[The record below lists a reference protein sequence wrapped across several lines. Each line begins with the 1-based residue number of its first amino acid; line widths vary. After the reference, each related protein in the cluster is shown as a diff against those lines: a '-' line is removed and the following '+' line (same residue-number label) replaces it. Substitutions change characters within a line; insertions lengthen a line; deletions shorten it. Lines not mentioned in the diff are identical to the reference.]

1 MKFLHAQSAYLELRA
16 AAVDDDAAKAEL
28 LPCIADDMLI
38 AFDDVRAA
46 AAVALLA
53 RLGQISQVILFT
65 HHDPIAARTDGQAGL
80 AVQCLPALISADKL
94 RVTANAVGRARHPR
108 ARLLRHEHA
117 PRLAGPARK
126 RCRATPSAGG
136 RRSSVGGLGRRPAS

>member
-1 MKFLHAQSAYLELRA
+1 MRA

-108 ARLLRHEHA
+108 AQTA
-117 PRLAGPARK
+117 
-126 RCRATPSAGG
+126 AT
-136 RRSSVGGLGRRPAS
+136 

>member
-80 AVQCLPALISADKL
+80 AVQCS
-94 RVTANAVGRARHPR
+94 
-108 ARLLRHEHA
+108 
-117 PRLAGPARK
+117 
-126 RCRATPSAGG
+126 
-136 RRSSVGGLGRRPAS
+136 RSSASPPC